1 MNYTNFPRQLIYRD
15 RIDINEFS
23 IDRAKTL
30 NHLMYEKIL
39 TSKIMKMKD
48 TEQIVPRMFNNAY
61 YITILILMEKHPE
74 IYLNRYLQIACN
86 DNIDNEDSRYV
97 KTATMA
103 MVYNYLCHLDEKYRS
118 KDSYF
123 VQALFSSIFNDDASN
138 EFLVTTEKL
147 LQTRLRQ
154 SDFKQCS
161 LSDIVHNEDETI
173 ILQGLDYVVS
183 RIRSCKKEVAHE
195 YYDTLIER
203 LQGINIPGAEK
214 GIKILKD
221 DKEHNNYAFK
231 VKEWVDEETGE
242 FHFEPIEDGDTEI
255 TDLFDDMKEVYPCA
269 HTETEFHH
277 DNNHVESEIEKLK
290 KELDKVKEEK
300 EHFEEE
306 LREYMERNQNR
317 RGINKHLV
325 AVLGRKLAPK
335 LGIDVK
341 NKKDLAPVLS
351 QLFGW
356 GERKLGQEM
365 SQPIKNEDELALA
378 NIFGS
383 LSPELAKYI
392 YPHWEEKSTSN
403 SESPQTV

>member
-154 SDFKQCS
+154 SDFNQCS
-161 LSDIVHNEDETI
+161 LSDIVHNEDGTI

-242 FHFEPIEDGDTEI
+242 FYFEPIEDDDTEI
-255 TDLFDDMKEVYPCA
+255 TDLFDDMKEVYPSA

-300 EHFEEE
+300 EHLEEE
-306 LREYMERNQNR
+306 LGEYMERNQNR

-335 LGIDVK
+335 LGINVK

-356 GERKLGQEM
+356 GKRQLEQEM
-365 SQPIKNEDELALA
+365 FTLIKEEDELELA
-378 NIFGS
+378 NILGS

-392 YPHWEEKSTSN
+392 YPHWEENSTSN

>member
-1 MNYTNFPRQLIYRD
+1 MNYTNLPRQLIYRD

-161 LSDIVHNEDETI
+161 LSDIVNNEDETI

-255 TDLFDDMKEVYPCA
+255 TDLFDDMKEVYPCVSIPT
-269 HTETEFHH
+269 HHVDGQSEEETMFVDSPQITELQQKNEELEQQ
-277 DNNHVESEIEKLK
+277 V
-290 KELDKVKEEK
+290 KELQEQIKELTSEEIAENPRLKIRVEMLNFIFAKLGCDTQWITDKRKASAMARLYGAIMNQKPKSIMEYVGRVTYARRPPELNEEIDKV
-300 EHFEEE
+300 
-306 LREYMERNQNR
+306 
-317 RGINKHLV
+317 NKLLQDIV
-325 AVLGRKLAPK
+325 
-335 LGIDVK
+335 
-341 NKKDLAPVLS
+341 
-351 QLFGW
+351 
-356 GERKLGQEM
+356 
-365 SQPIKNEDELALA
+365 DEWS
-378 NIFGS
+378 IS
-383 LSPELAKYI
+383 L
-392 YPHWEEKSTSN
+392 
-403 SESPQTV
+403 